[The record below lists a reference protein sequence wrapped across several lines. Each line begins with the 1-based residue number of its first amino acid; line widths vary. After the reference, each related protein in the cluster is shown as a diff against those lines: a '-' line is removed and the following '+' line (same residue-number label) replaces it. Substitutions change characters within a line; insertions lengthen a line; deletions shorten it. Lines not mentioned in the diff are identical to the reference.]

1 MIERVMNFPIFMFTR
16 VALSVLIS
24 ASAGIIVLG
33 FLWMLWGF
41 ADDVYNAFNSEVEVI
56 AEATASLAV
65 IESIVVTAE
74 YRKPYEMS
82 DEAFLKY
89 KKISAWEKHLEA
101 GRVLN
106 LMAALDESK
115 NEVESYAD

>member
-16 VALSVLIS
+16 IALSVLIS

-56 AEATASLAV
+56 AEATASFSV
-65 IESIVVTAE
+65 IETIIVTAE
-74 YRKPYEMS
+74 YRKPFEMS
-82 DEAFLKY
+82 DEAFEMY
-89 KKISAWEKHLEA
+89 KKKSAWEQYLEA
-101 GRVLN
+101 GRILN
-106 LMAALDESK
+106 EKIDIK
-115 NEVESYAD
+115 R

>member
-16 VALSVLIS
+16 IALSVLIS

-65 IESIVVTAE
+65 IEPIVVTAE

-82 DEAFLKY
+82 DEAFVKY
-89 KKISAWEKHLEA
+89 QKTPSWEKDLEG
-101 GRVLN
+101 GRILN
-106 LMAALDESK
+106 NS
-115 NEVESYAD
+115 SI

>member
-1 MIERVMNFPIFMFTR
+1 MIERVMNLPIFMFTR

-41 ADDVYNAFNSEVEVI
+41 ADDVYHAFNPEVEVI
-56 AEATASLAV
+56 EEATASLAV
-65 IESIVVTAE
+65 IEPIIVTAE

-82 DEAFLKY
+82 DEEFGKY
-89 KKISAWEKHLEA
+89 KKTSGWEKHLES
-101 GRVLN
+101 GRILN
-106 LMAALDESK
+106 NKISSL
-115 NEVESYAD
+115 